1 MKLVVEKFR
10 RKAIRR
16 QLQKINARELNIMHD
31 LIMAGRRD
39 ITGCAMKLGVHLISE
54 LLENDRSHL
63 CGEPNERDGN
73 R

>member
-1 MKLVVEKFR
+1 
-10 RKAIRR
+10 
-16 QLQKINARELNIMHD
+16 
-31 LIMAGRRD
+31 
-39 ITGCAMKLGVHLISE
+39 MKLGVHLISE